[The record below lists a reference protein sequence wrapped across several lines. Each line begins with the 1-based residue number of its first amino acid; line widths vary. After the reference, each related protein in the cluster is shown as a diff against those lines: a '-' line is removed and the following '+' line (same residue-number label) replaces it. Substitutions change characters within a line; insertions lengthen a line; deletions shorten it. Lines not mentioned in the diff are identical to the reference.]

1 MKTFAKVF
9 RIIFLVWGA
18 FIFGGML
25 AMVIVPSG
33 REALFKDSPIPEPVR
48 YPMVAAIMA
57 LGLFLVI
64 YNILCLKKGID
75 IFFWMIFKREAYRN
89 GDYKKPKSTYKS
101 SSGGSSY
108 SNSPRPSSPRPS
120 SPKKSYD
127 FDWSDLEIALEK
139 VSRTQ
144 IWGFNAYIEVD
155 DVDVS
160 ETGEEYTFRIKVD
173 FRAYGSATIKDE
185 VDASRFKSASQ
196 SAIKAMCQRI
206 NDKTKELHDRYGFGF
221 TTSFGDIKDDVSYS
235 SY

>member
-1 MKTFAKVF
+1 MKTFAKVI

-18 FIFGGML
+18 FLFGGML
-25 AMVIVPSG
+25 AMVIIPSG

-48 YPMVAAIMA
+48 YPMVAGIMA

-64 YNILCLKKGID
+64 YNILCLIKGID
-75 IFFWMIFKREAYRN
+75 IFFWKIFKRRAYEN
-89 GDYKKPKSTYKS
+89 GEYKQPKSTYK

-120 SPKKSYD
+120 APKQSYD
-127 FDWSDLEIALEK
+127 FDWLDLQNALEK

-160 ETGEEYTFRIKVD
+160 ETGEEYTFRILNANPRL
-173 FRAYGSATIKDE
+173 FNCRDE
-185 VDASRFKSASQ
+185 
-196 SAIKAMCQRI
+196 
-206 NDKTKELHDRYGFGF
+206 NEPWLLEL
-221 TTSFGDIKDDVSYS
+221 
-235 SY
+235 